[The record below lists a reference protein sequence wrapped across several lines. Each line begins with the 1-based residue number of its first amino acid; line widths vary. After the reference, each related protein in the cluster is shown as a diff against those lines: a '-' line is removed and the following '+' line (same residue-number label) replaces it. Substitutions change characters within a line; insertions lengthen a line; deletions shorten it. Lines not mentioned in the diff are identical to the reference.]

1 MAAMALV
8 CTGKES
14 SDAPAAR
21 TPRQSD
27 AHILCVGYSVYSYT
41 PSSTFPLTHLPT
53 QLPVSF
59 STRFSAVRTDDLLI
73 VF

>member
-27 AHILCVGYSVYSYT
+27 AHILCVGYSVYTFLDFSPNPPPDPT
-41 PSSTFPLTHLPT
+41 PRVFFY
-53 QLPVSF
+53 PVF
-59 STRFSAVRTDDLLI
+59 SRAH
-73 VF
+73 